1 MPIFCMDLESS
12 IQLESELTL
21 IEPGLRPCKALNLP
35 SSIGG
40 VKSPFAQTQS
50 ESPFTLSPNHTAL
63 RPQPLLPSGLR
74 LQLQEEPAEVAAVQ
88 EVAEVPEAWTPE

>member
-1 MPIFCMDLESS
+1 MPIFCMGLESS

-50 ESPFTLSPNHTAL
+50 ESPFTLNPNHTAL

-88 EVAEVPEAWTPE
+88 EVEEVPEAWTPE